1 MLNFRALKEIKGDAS
16 FRKFYRNKTNNSI
29 IVFSK
34 KEKVKNL
41 LNYDAVNKILNR
53 NKILAPKLLSQNFKK
68 NYIEVEDFG
77 DDTLYKLFKN
87 KNVNKEK
94 IFKKIIKLLIKLQ
107 SIKDKKITNF
117 KNQQFKITEYNN
129 KTLLNEANLFCEWYT
144 PTKLNRFKNKNFK
157 KNYQKEVKKIL
168 LNLNFKNDTFVH
180 RDFHASN
187 IMICK
192 KNFGIIDSQDAIMGN
207 PLYDV
212 ASLIDDVR
220 IKLPHDVQNTLFEF
234 YLKNSKY
241 KKEAISKLKND
252 FDILSVQRNLKI
264 LGIFVRLC
272 KRDYKPGYLKFLPY
286 TWLLIERRLKNPIF
300 KNFNILMHKHLPLK
314 KFKQLKKM

>member
-16 FRKFYRNKTNNSI
+16 FRKFYRNKKNNSI
-29 IVFSK
+29 IVFAK

-77 DDTLYKLFKN
+77 DNTLYKLFKN

-129 KTLLNEANLFCEWYT
+129 KTLLNEANLFCEWYA
-144 PTKLNRFKNKNFK
+144 PIKLTKSKNKDFK

-180 RDFHASN
+180 RDFHVSN
-187 IMICK
+187 LMFF
-192 KNFGIIDSQDAIMGN
+192 KNNIAIIDTQDALIGN
-207 PLYDV
+207 KAYDL

-220 IKLPHDVQNTLFEF
+220 FKTTNRFKNEILKY
-234 YLKNSKY
+234 YLKNY
-241 KKEAISKLKND
+241 KKKNIKKFIND
-252 FDILSVQRNLKI
+252 FEILSILRNLKI
-264 LGIFVRLC
+264 IGIFMRLAL
-272 KRDYKPGYLKFLPY
+272 RDNKKKYRKLIPY
-286 TWLLIERRLKNPIF
+286 AWEMINHRMRENKEF
-300 KNFNILMHKHLPLK
+300 KNLK
-314 KFKQLKKM
+314 MMLKQNFSKYVS

>member
-16 FRKFYRNKTNNSI
+16 FRKFYRNKANNSI
-29 IVFSK
+29 IVFAK

-87 KNVNKEK
+87 KNINKEK

-117 KNQQFKITEYNN
+117 KKQQFKITEYNN
-129 KTLLNEANLFCEWYT
+129 ETLLNEANLFCEWYT

-168 LNLNFKNDTFVH
+168 LNLNLKNDTFVH
-180 RDFHASN
+180 RDFHVSN
-187 IMICK
+187 LMFF
-192 KNFGIIDSQDAIMGN
+192 KNNIAIIDTQDALIGN
-207 PLYDV
+207 KAYDL

-220 IKLPHDVQNTLFEF
+220 FKTTNKFKNKILKY
-234 YLKNSKY
+234 YLKNY
-241 KKEAISKLKND
+241 EKKNLKKFIND
-252 FDILSVQRNLKI
+252 FEILSILRNLKI
-264 LGIFVRLC
+264 IGIFMRLAL
-272 KRDYKPGYLKFLPY
+272 RDNKKKYIKFIPY
-286 TWLLIERRLKNPIF
+286 AWEMINYRMKQNKEF
-300 KNFNILMHKHLPLK
+300 KNLKLMLK
-314 KFKQLKKM
+314 QNFSQYVN